1 MHAVHVHFSFK
12 GDPIMKKR
20 IGWPAFAVCLL
31 ACLIISCTQNP
42 EQRTLTVLN
51 PVGSPS
57 PTPLIPMAPRL
68 DSLEGKTIYI
78 VDVMYPLTHQ
88 LFEEMQ
94 KVLSEKYPKTKWV
107 VKSKAGTYFDNDPK
121 LWEEVKA
128 QAQGMIIGVG
138 H

>member
-1 MHAVHVHFSFK
+1 
-12 GDPIMKKR
+12 MKKS
-20 IGWPAFAVCLL
+20 IGLLPIGICLL
-31 ACLIISCTQNP
+31 TCLFIACSQKPERQVIS
-42 EQRTLTVLN
+42 VLN

-68 DSLEGKTIYI
+68 NSLDGKTIYI

-88 LFEEMQ
+88 LFEEIQ
-94 KVLSEKYPKTKWV
+94 KVFSERYPKTNWV
-107 VKSKAGTYFDNDPK
+107 VKSKAGTYFDNDQK

-128 QAQGMIIGVG
+128 KAQGMIIGVG

>member
-1 MHAVHVHFSFK
+1 
-12 GDPIMKKR
+12 MKKS
-20 IGWPAFAVCLL
+20 IGWLPIGICLL
-31 ACLIISCTQNP
+31 TCLFITCTQKP
-42 EQRTLTVLN
+42 EQQMITVLN

-68 DSLEGKTIYI
+68 DTLEGKTIYI

-94 KVLSEKYPKTKWV
+94 KVFSEKYPKTNWV
-107 VKSKAGTYFDNDPK
+107 VKSKAGTYFDNDQK
-121 LWEEVKA
+121 LWEEIKA
-128 QAQGMIIGVG
+128 KAQGMIIGVG

>member
-1 MHAVHVHFSFK
+1 M
-12 GDPIMKKR
+12 MKKS
-20 IGWPAFAVCLL
+20 IAWPAIGICLFTCFFL
-31 ACLIISCTQNP
+31 ACSQKP
-42 EQRTLTVLN
+42 EQRKLTVLN

-68 DSLEGKTIYI
+68 ESLDGKTIYI

-94 KVLSEKYPKTKWV
+94 KVLSEKYPKTNWV
-107 VKSKAGTYFDNDPK
+107 VKNKAGTYFDDDQK

-128 QAQGMIIGVG
+128 KAQGMIIGIG

>member
-1 MHAVHVHFSFK
+1 
-12 GDPIMKKR
+12 MKKR

-31 ACLIISCTQNP
+31 ACLIISCAQNP

>member
-1 MHAVHVHFSFK
+1 M
-12 GDPIMKKR
+12 I
-20 IGWPAFAVCLL
+20 
-31 ACLIISCTQNP
+31 
-42 EQRTLTVLN
+42 TVLN

-68 DSLEGKTIYI
+68 DTLEGKTIYI

-94 KVLSEKYPKTKWV
+94 KVFSEKYPKTNWV
-107 VKSKAGTYFDNDPK
+107 VKSKAGTYFDNDQK
-121 LWEEVKA
+121 LWEEIKA
-128 QAQGMIIGVG
+128 KAQGMIIGVG